1 MPALIPQRPK
11 SGKFEL
17 RPEEMDGLSYYV
29 LSGCPREVAFLKFIR
44 PDFIGSKASTAVKA
58 AVTQFF
64 SARPV
69 KEYIDAYKATIEGLL
84 SGSGKAKEEEKS
96 GSLEERK
103 AKAKAKATEF
113 AITLA
118 DNIEN
123 ASDPDFVLKLL
134 DKVGILDSGEEV
146 EVAPQR
152 FLAERCSDCRY
163 RVFCEQEC
171 EDLCQYCRYRAF
183 GEESGIHY
191 ENRDMLDMPNKIGT
205 KLEEENKND

>member
-64 SARPV
+64 SAKPV

-103 AKAKAKATEF
+103 AKAKSKALEF
-113 AITLA
+113 AMSLV
-118 DNIEN
+118 DNIEQ
-123 ASDPDFVLKLL
+123 ADDPEFVLKMA
-134 DKVGILDSGEEV
+134 DKVGILDGDEEV
-146 EVAPQR
+146 EEQPR
-152 FLAERCSDCRY
+152 RY
-163 RVFCEQEC
+163 LPVTCNEC
-171 EDLCQYCRYRAF
+171 EYRKF
-183 GEESGIHY
+183 VEENCDRV
-191 ENRDMLDMPNKIGT
+191 EDGT
-205 KLEEENKND
+205 KIEEDTQ